1 MGRAQYPTLHQ
12 TMKKLT
18 GLILIV
24 ILGCTTFSASSDAIS
39 LEFRSASQSPIN
51 GFQEMTVVGSVDKIF
66 ISQEVII
73 SESDISSAE
82 IVGTSDRPLIEI
94 FLTEGGV
101 RKLSRATE
109 ANIGTPL
116 GIIIDDKLFGAPIIR
131 QAINTSSMIISGQ
144 LTQKEVSDVVDRIN
158 TR

>member
-1 MGRAQYPTLHQ
+1 MGWAQYPTLHQ

-66 ISQEVII
+66 ERIVDVI
-73 SESDISSAE
+73 
-82 IVGTSDRPLIEI
+82 G
-94 FLTEGGV
+94 
-101 RKLSRATE
+101 
-109 ANIGTPL
+109 
-116 GIIIDDKLFGAPIIR
+116 
-131 QAINTSSMIISGQ
+131 MIKQ
-144 LTQKEVSDVVDRIN
+144 
-158 TR
+158 

>member
-1 MGRAQYPTLHQ
+1 M
-12 TMKKLT
+12 
-18 GLILIV
+18 
-24 ILGCTTFSASSDAIS
+24 
-39 LEFRSASQSPIN
+39 
-51 GFQEMTVVGSVDKIF
+51 VGSVDKIF
-66 ISQEVII
+66 ISLEVII
-73 SESDISSAE
+73 SESDISFAE
-82 IVGTSDRPLIEI
+82 IVGTSVRPLIEI
-94 FLTEGGV
+94 FFTEDGV

>member
-1 MGRAQYPTLHQ
+1 
-12 TMKKLT
+12 MKKLT
-18 GLILIV
+18 GLLLIV

-39 LEFRSASQSPIN
+39 LEFRSASQSPSD
-51 GFQEMTVVGSVDKIF
+51 GLQEMTVVGSVETIF
-66 ISQEVII
+66 VSQEVII

-94 FLTEGGV
+94 FLTEDGV

-131 QAINTSSMIISGQ
+131 QAITSPSMIISGQ
-144 LTQKEVSDVVDRIN
+144 FTQKEVSDVVDRIN
-158 TR
+158 AQ